1 MLSNAFRR
9 GLWPLVITFLAV
21 HARAAERPV
30 VGLDRYYNHAT
41 RDAKP
46 CRYAWEDTSDGGYS
60 ELARLIQGLG
70 AETVSVDQPASK
82 QSLAGLDVYL
92 VVAPNAPEKVEQPRA
107 IAPEAVDAI
116 AQWVRDGGVLVL
128 LGNSKG
134 YADSTLMNRIAERF
148 GIRFNDDTRFGAGCD
163 PAKCQMREFPD
174 HPFFVGVK
182 KLHMRSVCTLSVRP
196 PAEVVYRFQDDDLMA
211 VGVHGKGTVFALG
224 DPWGYNEY
232 IDAFDNRVGLANVFR
247 WLLAKSTNGEE

>member
-1 MLSNAFRR
+1 MSMLSNAFRR
-9 GLWPLVITFLAV
+9 GLWLLVITVLAV

-92 VVAPNAPEKVEQPRA
+92 VVAPNAP
-107 IAPEAVDAI
+107 
-116 AQWVRDGGVLVL
+116 GV
-128 LGNSKG
+128 GEPQRKG
-134 YADSTLMNRIAERF
+134 MVGRIANPWHKDSFNLTEA
-148 GIRFNDDTRFGAGCD
+148 IRLESENPTLAASLKEAAGY
-163 PAKCQMREFPD
+163 KE
-174 HPFFVGVK
+174 
-182 KLHMRSVCTLSVRP
+182 
-196 PAEVVYRFQDDDLMA
+196 
-211 VGVHGKGTVFALG
+211 
-224 DPWGYNEY
+224 
-232 IDAFDNRVGLANVFR
+232 
-247 WLLAKSTNGEE
+247 